1 MKRKNKNVH
10 TIITEIMI
18 STTIMFFDD
27 ALVFI
32 VFQKFVAIDVKYYT
46 ISIYNYLEC
55 FAL

>member
-32 VFQKFVAIDVKYYT
+32 VFQKLVAIDVKYYT
-46 ISIYNYLEC
+46 ISIYNYLER